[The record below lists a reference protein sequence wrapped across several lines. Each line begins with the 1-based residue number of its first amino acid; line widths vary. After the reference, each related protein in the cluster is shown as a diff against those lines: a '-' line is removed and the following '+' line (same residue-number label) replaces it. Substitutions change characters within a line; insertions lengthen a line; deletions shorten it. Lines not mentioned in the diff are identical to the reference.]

1 MKKINRHQMRENAFI
16 LVFERI
22 FNNDTAQELLETA
35 RETEEIE
42 ITPEVEKMFLGVVAN
57 QPAIDDVISHNLKKW
72 TMNRISKVSL
82 AILRL
87 GVYEIIYC
95 DDVDDDITVSE
106 CVKLASD
113 YAYEDDISF
122 INGILGSIVR
132 VRNAEKASAPAEA
145 D

>member
-1 MKKINRHQMRENAFI
+1 MKKITRHQMRENVFI

-22 FNNDTAQELLETA
+22 FNSDSARELLDTA
-35 RETEEIE
+35 REIGEME
-42 ITPEVEKMFLGVVAN
+42 ITPEVEQMFLGVVEN

-87 GVYEIIYC
+87 GVYEVFYC
-95 DDVDDDITVSE
+95 DGIDDDITVSE

-132 VRNAEKASAPAEA
+132 AKAAPQPAAENA
-145 D
+145 

>member
-1 MKKINRHQMRENAFI
+1 MRENAFI

-87 GVYEIIYC
+87 GVYEVFYC
-95 DDVDDDITVSE
+95 DGIDDDITVSE

-132 VRNAEKASAPAEA
+132 AKAAPQPAAENA
-145 D
+145 

>member
-1 MKKINRHQMRENAFI
+1 MKKITRHQMRENVFI

-22 FNNDTAQELLETA
+22 FNSDSARELLDTA
-35 RETEEIE
+35 REIGEME
-42 ITPEVEKMFLGVVAN
+42 ITPEVEQMFLGVVEN
-57 QPAIDDVISHNLKKW
+57 QPAIDDVISHSLKKW

-87 GVYEIIYC
+87 GVYEVFYC
-95 DDVDDDITVSE
+95 DGIDDDITVSE

-122 INGILGSIVR
+122 INGILGNIVR
-132 VRNAEKASAPAEA
+132 AKAAPQPAAENA
-145 D
+145 

>member
-1 MKKINRHQMRENAFI
+1 MRENAFI

-22 FNNDTAQELLETA
+22 FNNDSAQELLDTA
-35 RETEEIE
+35 RENEELE

-57 QPAIDDVISHNLKKW
+57 QSAIDDIISHNLKKW

-87 GVYEIIYC
+87 GVYEIVYC
-95 DDVDDDITVSE
+95 ADVDDDITVSE

-113 YAYEDDISF
+113 FAYEDDIAF
-122 INGILGSIVR
+122 INGILGNIVR
-132 VRNAEKASAPAEA
+132 TQKAEA
-145 D
+145 AGAKAD